1 MMGTEKSKDLG
12 RRIAVA
18 LGWLLLGATDAQ
30 ARQEVLQWTHPD
42 AAAVQRFEALYG
54 TSTGVYG
61 SPVSLGKPT
70 PNASGV
76 YQGSLTVGDTANV
89 YIVVRAVGTTGE
101 ISPNSAERYR
111 AAPPPPTSGGTG
123 GTGSTGGTGNTTPT
137 FNFDG
142 LASGTVVP
150 GWVDT
155 GAAFSLAVDDSLF
168 SIASTSLGGSFT
180 TASTRSDIH
189 SHMASP
195 APTTTRSYKLR
206 GGMSLGSASGG
217 IGVTFYSGYPTT
229 DAYYR
234 LGRQPGE
241 TFKMSARHP
250 MTCSLPDS
258 GYLPAAGGS
267 YAFEVAVETLSDRNR
282 IQAKVWTLGG
292 TEPTSPQIVC
302 DDTHAAR
309 PTAGTFGV
317 WATGAGTK
325 FWDGFTLQ
333 ALTSSLPAP
342 APSTTPLA
350 PPILIEIV
358 PVN

>member
-1 MMGTEKSKDLG
+1 MMGTDKSNY
-12 RRIAVA
+12 RSRMIAVG
-18 LGWLLLGATDAQ
+18 LGWLLLGATNAE

-61 SPVSLGKPT
+61 TPVSLGEPT
-70 PNASGV
+70 PSSSGV
-76 YQGSLTVGDTANV
+76 YQGSITVGDTANV
-89 YIVVRAVGTTGE
+89 YVVVRAVGTTGE
-101 ISPNSAERYR
+101 ISPNSGERFR
-111 AAPPPPTSGGTG
+111 AAPPPPPPTGGTG
-123 GTGSTGGTGNTTPT
+123 GTGTTTPT
-137 FNFDG
+137 FNFDSLTG
-142 LASGTVVP
+142 GSVVP

-155 GAAFSLAVDDSLF
+155 GTGFSLATDDSLF

-180 TASTRSDIH
+180 TASTGADIH

-229 DAYYR
+229 DTYYR

-250 MTCSLPDS
+250 MICSLPDS
-258 GYLPAAGGS
+258 GYTPAANGS

-282 IQAKVWTLGG
+282 IRAKVWDLGG
-292 TEPTSPQIVC
+292 TEPSSPQIVC

-309 PTAGTFGV
+309 PSGGTFGV

-325 FWDGFTLQ
+325 FWDGFTLE

-342 APSTTPLA
+342 PTGTTPLA

>member
-1 MMGTEKSKDLG
+1 MMGTDTSNYRG
-12 RRIAVA
+12 RMIAVG
-18 LGWLLLGATDAQ
+18 LGWLLLGATDAE

-42 AAAVQRFEALYG
+42 ATAVQSFEALYG

-61 SPVSLGKPT
+61 TPISLGKPT
-70 PNASGV
+70 PNTSGV
-76 YQGSLTVGDTANV
+76 YQGSITVGDAESV

-101 ISPNSAERYR
+101 ISANSGERFR
-111 AAPPPPTSGGTG
+111 AAPAPTTGGTG
-123 GTGSTGGTGNTTPT
+123 GTGGTGTTTPT
-137 FNFDG
+137 YNFDG
-142 LASGTVVP
+142 LTAGTTVP

-155 GAAFSLAVDDSLF
+155 GAAFSLAVNDSLF
-168 SIASTSLGGSFT
+168 SIATSSLGGAFT
-180 TASTRSDIH
+180 TASTLADIH

-195 APTTTRSYKLR
+195 APSTTRNYKLR
-206 GGMSLGSASGG
+206 GGMSLGNASGG
-217 IGVTFYSGYPTT
+217 IGITFYSGYPTT

-267 YAFEVAVETLSDRNR
+267 YAFEVAVETLADRNR

-292 TEPTSPQIVC
+292 TEPTSAQIVC
-302 DDTHAAR
+302 DDTHASR
-309 PTAGTFGV
+309 PSGGTFGV

-325 FWDGFTLQ
+325 FWDGFVLQ

-342 APSTTPLA
+342 STGTTPLA

>member
-1 MMGTEKSKDLG
+1 MMGTDKSNYRG
-12 RRIAVA
+12 RMIAVG
-18 LGWLLLGATDAQ
+18 LGWLLLGATDAE

-42 AAAVQRFEALYG
+42 ATAVQRFEALYG

-61 SPVSLGKPT
+61 APVSLGKPT

-76 YQGSLTVGDTANV
+76 FQGSITVGDTANV
-89 YIVVRAVGTTGE
+89 YVVVRAVGTSGE
-101 ISPNSAERYR
+101 ISPNSGERYR
-111 AAPPPPTSGGTG
+111 AAPPPPTGGTG
-123 GTGSTGGTGNTTPT
+123 GTGGTGTTTPT
-137 FNFDG
+137 YTFDG
-142 LASGTVVP
+142 LTAGSAVP

-155 GAAFSLAVDDSLF
+155 GAAFSLAADDGLF
-168 SIASTSLGGSFT
+168 SIASTSLGGVFT
-180 TASTRSDIH
+180 TAATLSDIH

-195 APTTTRSYKLR
+195 APSTTRSYKLR

-241 TFKMSARHP
+241 TFKMSARHS
-250 MTCSLPDS
+250 MTCSRPDS
-258 GYLPAAGGS
+258 GYLPTAGGS
-267 YAFEVAVETLSDRNR
+267 YSFEIAVETLADRNR

-309 PTAGTFGV
+309 PSGGTFGV

-325 FWDGFTLQ
+325 FWDGFVLQ
-333 ALTSSLPAP
+333 ALTTSLPAP
-342 APSTTPLA
+342 PTATTPLA
-350 PPILIEIV
+350 APILIEIV

>member
-1 MMGTEKSKDLG
+1 MMGTEKSKDRG
-12 RRIAVA
+12 RMIAVA
-18 LGWLLLGATDAQ
+18 LGWILLGASTAE

-61 SPVSLGKPT
+61 TPVSLGKPT
-70 PNASGV
+70 PDGSGV
-76 YQGSLTVGDTANV
+76 YQGSITVGDTANV

-101 ISPNSAERYR
+101 ISANSGERFR
-111 AAPPPPTSGGTG
+111 AAPTPPPSTGGTG
-123 GTGSTGGTGNTTPT
+123 GTGGTGTTTPT
-137 FNFDG
+137 YNFDG
-142 LASGTVVP
+142 LTAGTAVP

-155 GAAFSLAVDDSLF
+155 GAAFSLAANDSLF

-180 TASTRSDIH
+180 TASTLSDIH

-195 APTTTRSYKLR
+195 APSTTRNYKLR
-206 GGMSLGSASGG
+206 GGMSLGSTSGG

-234 LGRQPGE
+234 LGSQPGE

-250 MTCSLPDS
+250 MTCTRPDS

-309 PTAGTFGV
+309 PSGGTFGV

-325 FWDGFTLQ
+325 FWDGFVLQ

-342 APSTTPLA
+342 APTATPLA